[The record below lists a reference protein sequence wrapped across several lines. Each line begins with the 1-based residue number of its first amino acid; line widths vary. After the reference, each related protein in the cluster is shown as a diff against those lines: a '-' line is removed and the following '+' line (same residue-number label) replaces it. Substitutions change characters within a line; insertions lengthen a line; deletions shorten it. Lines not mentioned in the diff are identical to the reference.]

1 MAALLKRKVD
11 GVFGIHATRDNP
23 FIGQNLSRIQQTT
36 RVLSRP
42 KFDHNRI
49 SREDWEKLP
58 PTITIR
64 IIGFR
69 THGRC
74 DQKVVVTTL
83 LDRKKYP
90 ARAIADLYGR
100 CQSPQGLK
108 CELAVN
114 VLAYDLVALLRCD
127 TAEVSDKHPRQ
138 FSFSHARDTFV
149 RFGAERKTIN
159 DLEWL
164 ITQTNQFKI
173 KKRNGK
179 YARLSEPR
187 PSRKSRRSHEKVAQ
201 AP

>member
-1 MAALLKRKVD
+1 MAALLKRKID
-11 GVFGIHATRDNP
+11 GAFGIHAN
-23 FIGQNLSRIQQTT
+23 QQAT

-114 VLAYDLVALLRCD
+114 VLAYNLVALLMCD

-187 PSRKSRRSHEKVAQ
+187 PNGTDTKSSMQ
-201 AP
+201 